1 MLFKHIL
8 SIYGS
13 FKHMS
18 EMLKSEPTH
27 YMEEEEEEDGPGPF
41 SLNCNKRTLALLKP
55 KTIFP
60 QLVL

>member
-27 YMEEEEEEDGPGPF
+27 YMEEEEEDIENRDLQTEMN
-41 SLNCNKRTLALLKP
+41 LNRLRYLTD
-55 KTIFP
+55 
-60 QLVL
+60 